1 MKKLFS
7 FFLFVLSCTFTLTQ
21 TDQQVEIAPLKRF
34 HVGFNLGVN
43 YSNLLVTAKPDYAE
57 VSNKIGA
64 RLGVLA
70 DFRLNKIISW
80 SPKAEL
86 VFNDNKIRFQPTE
99 DISYTYK
106 VMPMSLEIMNHFVFK
121 DAKRKVSPYFYF
133 GPNVRIPLQKR
144 ITDTSQ
150 FRTNPDFAIDFGIG
164 LEKPFNSF
172 RIAPELRYSMGL
184 RNVNGSAMIKSVKF
198 HTVSLI
204 FNFTS

>member
-1 MKKLFS
+1 MKKVS
-7 FFLFVLSCTFTLTQ
+7 VAIFVLLLSKSALSQ
-21 TDQQVEIAPLKRF
+21 TMENAQVTPLKRL

-43 YSNLLVTAKPDYAE
+43 YSNLLVTDKPAYAE
-57 VSNKIGA
+57 ISNKIGG
-64 RLGVLA
+64 RLGILA

-86 VFNDNKIRFQPTE
+86 AFHDNKIRFQPTE